1 MADKTACAK
10 YRFPASSIWR
20 RNCLRLTA
28 GQGIQNNIEDRTV
41 PEQKSDEART
51 PSDGEQGNQPTPE
64 QLRAQ
69 QRVEVVDKDAVCL
82 YANFCRVTGTPEE
95 LILDFGLNAQPFGL
109 PTEPVE
115 VKQRI
120 VTNYY
125 TAKRMLQALHL
136 SVQRHEQAFG
146 VLETDVQKRVIGGAR
161 PARSPS

>member
-1 MADKTACAK
+1 MADKESPAK
-10 YRFPASSIWR
+10 
-20 RNCLRLTA
+20 
-28 GQGIQNNIEDRTV
+28 
-41 PEQKSDEART
+41 T
-51 PSDGEQGNQPTPE
+51 PSDGEQSSQPTPE
-64 QLRAQ
+64 QQQRAQ
-69 QRVEVVDKDAVCL
+69 QRVEVVDKNAVCL

-95 LILDFGLNAQPFGL
+95 LILDFGLNAQPFGM

-125 TAKRMLQALHL
+125 TAKRMLQALHM

-161 PARSPS
+161 TGRAPS